1 MHAERSLEALQADH
15 AFDEDGRHQHC
26 KADELCVCVRWCVCV
41 CVRNVSRLEGTL

>member
-26 KADELCVCVRWCVCV
+26 KADELCVCAFVCV